1 MCVCVCVCVFLD
13 LCMLCIYV
21 ERYFESLICCLEVC
35 LSSLLVAFIS
45 MCFSSH
51 EKPSFFKL
59 DSFST
64 DPWQILFLSSILSL
78 LSIASQQIL
87 DPSRFLGFFS
97 IESWQLLRSSEP
109 NFFAL
114 YLLNRFSTYCSIHWV
129 EFCHRKILDSTSTDS
144 FLSRLV
150 LNRFPIETSIHWATF
165 SIYSWGAISDFIP
178 SSLPQ

>member
-1 MCVCVCVCVFLD
+1 MYIEGDSPHQAVMIVCQCILFSHISNFYNIIHLCTLAMFHTQHAYTLLLLIHVQAQCDLAITGDTCVNMCSLNCFNLFLKRKIGQTCCVCVCVCVCVFLD

-64 DPWQILFLSSILSL
+64 NP
-78 LSIASQQIL
+78 
-87 DPSRFLGFFS
+87 
-97 IESWQLLRSSEP
+97 
-109 NFFAL
+109 
-114 YLLNRFSTYCSIHWV
+114 
-129 EFCHRKILDSTSTDS
+129 
-144 FLSRLV
+144 
-150 LNRFPIETSIHWATF
+150 
-165 SIYSWGAISDFIP
+165 
-178 SSLPQ
+178 